1 MKKVVLYLLLAL
13 LLMNCGSK
21 PQTLSELNSEYVT
34 INRDTPICGFEHD
47 AEPCGEKVVD
57 ESPDYS
63 TCDGHLYA
71 KQRS

>member
-34 INRDTPICGFEHD
+34 IDRDTPICGFEHD
-47 AEPCGEKVVD
+47 AAP
-57 ESPDYS
+57 Y
-63 TCDGHLYA
+63 
-71 KQRS
+71 